1 MAVASHGS
9 EVSSPS
15 RLRWWVVVA
24 ISPAVALAVTY
35 AVGTVH
41 AIWRA
46 VYVEQERWESG
57 PAGWTLVAEPG
68 TVSVYPDR
76 VVGGLWVLIIAWFA
90 GLVVARAAAV
100 RAWPVVLL
108 VGAASTSTVMVSTW
122 WPAWWPQV
130 LIVAA
135 ATVLGLCWGRSL
147 EPPVPTRR
155 PLELVVVLGVP
166 VSVAASL
173 LMSGIAGVD
182 LLGPVDEALT
192 WAVPTLLAGLLTGL
206 VLAWLAVVERRRRW
220 IVALA
225 AGFLPALVVLAG
237 ASPAWPIVQ
246 LAMIMGAAGAVGM
259 LRRPATTL
267 AGASDREQVT
277 HDGTKLE
284 ARTGDGQ
291 REQ

>member
-24 ISPAVALAVTY
+24 VSPAVAVAVTY
-35 AVGTVH
+35 AVGTVY

-46 VYVEQERWESG
+46 VYVEQERWEAG
-57 PAGWTLVAEPG
+57 RAGWSLVAEPG
-68 TVSVYPDR
+68 TLSVYPDR
-76 VVGGLWVLIIAWFA
+76 VVGGLWVLIVAGFA
-90 GLVVARAAAV
+90 ALVLARAAAV

-108 VGAASTSTVMVSTW
+108 VGAASVCAVMVSTW
-122 WPAWWPQV
+122 WPSWWPQV
-130 LIVAA
+130 LLVAA
-135 ATVLGLCWGRSL
+135 ATVLGLWWARLL
-147 EPPVPTRR
+147 EPPVPTSR
-155 PLELVVVLGVP
+155 PMELVVVLGIP
-166 VSVAASL
+166 ASVGASL

-192 WAVPTLLAGLLTGL
+192 WAVPALLAGLLTGL

-220 IVALA
+220 IVASA
-225 AGFLPALVVLAG
+225 AGFLPAVVVLAG

-246 LAMIMGAAGAVGM
+246 LAMIVGAAGAVGM

-267 AGASDREQVT
+267 AGAGDREQVA
-277 HDGTKLE
+277 HDGAEL
-284 ARTGDGQ
+284 AAGSGDGQ